1 MQTCIQNLI
10 DQGAHIFGEI
20 LDADRTQA
28 LYREMVAARAFGAG
42 LFMDEAEYLAQ
53 ENHLNANPNKTF
65 NFLNAFWDKEAGRPV
80 LDDEIGD
87 AVRLTKGG
95 VVVSER
101 LKG

>member
-28 LYREMVAARAFGAG
+28 LYCEMVAARAFGAG

-53 ENHLNANPNKTF
+53 ENHLNANPSKTF
-65 NFLNAFWDKEAGRPV
+65 NFLNAFEPQLQFIEHRASPRCSMKCSAPTMKW
-80 LDDEIGD
+80 
-87 AVRLTKGG
+87 
-95 VVVSER
+95 
-101 LKG
+101 